1 MSYYKID
8 NLEQYFKHYNKSVRE
23 PRKFWGKIAEENFT
37 WYQQWDKVVEF
48 NMAEADIKWFTEAKV
63 NIVKNCIDRHLAK
76 RGDKTA
82 IIFEPNDP
90 SEEALHISYTE
101 LHQRVCKMA
110 NVLREQGIKKGDRV
124 CIYLP
129 MIPELAVSVLAC
141 ARIGAIHSVVFAGFS
156 ASAVASRIN
165 DSSCK
170 MVITS
175 DGGFRGNK
183 TIDLKGIIDEAL
195 EKCSSVEK
203 VLVAKRTQTDVKMQ
217 EGRDQWLQP
226 LLDEASDNNV
236 AEIMDAE
243 DPLFILYTSGSTGK
257 PKGMVHT
264 TAGYMVYT
272 AYTFKNVFHYED
284 TDIFWCTADIGWIT
298 GHSYILYGPLLNGAT
313 TVLFEGIPS
322 YPDFSRFWD
331 VIEKHKITQFYTA
344 PTAIRALAK
353 EKIEFV
359 QKYPLKS
366 LKVIGSVGEPINEEA
381 WHWYNDHVG
390 DKRCPVVDTW
400 WQTET
405 GGIMIA
411 PIAFV
416 TPTKPTY
423 ATLPLPGVQAV
434 LMDDKRNEIEGN
446 QVVGSLCIKFPWP
459 GIART
464 IWGDH
469 QRYKDT
475 YFSAFPGKFFTGDG
489 ALRDEVGYYRITG
502 RVDDVVIVSGHNL
515 GTAPIEDAINEH
527 PAVAESA
534 IVGFPHDIKG
544 NALYGFVILKE
555 TGETRNKENL
565 SKEINQHISD
575 HIGPIAKLDKI
586 QFVSGLPKT
595 RSGKIMRR
603 ILRKIAEGDYSNFG
617 DITTLLNPE
626 IVDEIKEGKL

>member
-8 NLEQYFKHYNKSVRE
+8 TLEQYFKHYNKSIRE

-37 WYQQWDKVVEF
+37 WYQQWDKVIDF
-48 NMAEADIKWFTEAKV
+48 NMEEADIKWFTDAKV
-63 NIVKNCIDRHLAK
+63 NIVKNCIDRHLNK
-76 RGDKTA
+76 RGEKTA
-82 IIFEPNDP
+82 IIFEPNNP
-90 SEEALHISYTE
+90 EEEAIHISYNE

-129 MIPELAVSVLAC
+129 MIPELAVAVLAC

-156 ASAVASRIN
+156 EKALATRII
-165 DSSCK
+165 DSESK

-175 DGGFRGNK
+175 DGGYRGSK
-183 TIDLKGIIDEAL
+183 TIDLKSIVDEAL
-195 EKCSSVEK
+195 QSCP
-203 VLVAKRTQTDVKMQ
+203 LVDTTLVVKRTNNEINMQ
-217 EGRDQWLQP
+217 EGRDIWLQP
-226 LLDEASDNNV
+226 LLDQASDNSV

-272 AYTFKNVFHYED
+272 AYTFKNVFNYEEND
-284 TDIFWCTADIGWIT
+284 VFWCTADIGWIT
-298 GHSYILYGPLLNGAT
+298 GHSYIIYGPLLNGAT
-313 TVLFEGIPS
+313 TVIFEGVPS
-322 YPDFSRFWD
+322 YPDFSRFWE
-331 VIEKHKITQFYTA
+331 VIEKHKVNQFYTA

-353 EKIEFV
+353 ESLEFV

-411 PIAFV
+411 PIAFI

-423 ATLPLPGVQAV
+423 ATFPLPGIQAV
-434 LMDDKRNEIEGN
+434 LMDEHRNEIEGN
-446 QVVGSLCIKFPWP
+446 QVVGSLCVKFPWP

-464 IWGDH
+464 IWKDH
-469 QRYKDT
+469 ERYINT
-475 YFSAFPGKFFTGDG
+475 YFSQFPGKYFTGDG

-502 RVDDVVIVSGHNL
+502 RVDDVIIVSGHNL

-534 IVGFPHDIKG
+534 VVGFPHDVKG
-544 NALYGFVILKE
+544 NALYGYVILKE
-555 TGETRNKENL
+555 TGEDRNKENL
-565 SKEINQHISD
+565 KIEINQIISD
-575 HIGPIAKLDKI
+575 HVGPIAKLDKI

-617 DITTLLNPE
+617 DVTTLLNPE
-626 IVDEIKEGKL
+626 IIDTIINEKL